1 MELGEGQQRAL
12 DAVSSGR
19 NVFFSGVTGTGARP
33 VVHAQLIDATT
44 VACSSGQAQTT
55 DIPSVSSRLPA
66 QNPSLAYTFHRPCRF
81 GSPGKSHVIARI
93 RESLS
98 ARGKRFGLTAPTGAA
113 SINIGG
119 ETLHAFAGCSLP
131 TYADDFIKMWG
142 GGRNSPNA
150 AKWRELDALIIDE
163 IRRLTAA
170 S

>member
-1 MELGEGQQRAL
+1 MELGEVQQRVL

-19 NVFFSGVTGTGARP
+19 NVFFSGVAGTGARP
-33 VVHAQLIDATT
+33 VFHAELSTLLAW
-44 VACSSGQAQTT
+44 SSGQAQTT
-55 DIPSVSSRLPA
+55 DIRSVSSRLPA
-66 QNPSLAYTFHRPCRF
+66 QNTSLAYAFHRPCRF

-131 TYADDFIKMWG
+131 TYADDFRKMWG

-163 IRRLTAA
+163 VRRLTAA